1 MSSAAPFVF
10 GESKACLGTSSHQ
23 FPLGGHMAQ
32 NDGGS
37 PRTGPAARAV
47 AVIGAGPMGLA
58 AAYQSIKANARV
70 TVFERDDRIGGMSSF
85 VDFAGTRIE
94 RYYHFICKPDLTTFE
109 YLREFGLEHALRWTE
124 TKMGFFFNGRLF
136 DWGHP
141 FALLTFPG
149 LSLVDKLRYGLH
161 VMKAKGIDDWR
172 PYDAFSST
180 QWLKESIGERAY
192 DALWRSLFH
201 FKFYELQDQL
211 SAAWLGTRIKRVALS
226 RKSLFTE
233 EMGYLVGG
241 SEVLLDA
248 VESRVRAL
256 GGEVRLRAAVQE
268 VCIEPGPSGDRVAGV
283 RVDGELLPFDQVIST
298 IPLPYLV
305 RVMPGLPDDE
315 KAKVA
320 AIKNVGVV
328 CVLLKLKQP
337 FTRNFWMNINDPRIE
352 IPGLIEYTNLNP
364 LDGTSIIY
372 APYYMP
378 QTHPKYRR
386 DFQIFIDETLGYMQL
401 IRPDFDPADQLLA
414 STASRYEFAQTV
426 CSPGFYSALPPMRSR
441 VRGLYMADTSHYY
454 PEDRSISESMR
465 IGAQLASM
473 ALFDER

>member
-1 MSSAAPFVF
+1 M
-10 GESKACLGTSSHQ
+10 
-23 FPLGGHMAQ
+23 
-32 NDGGS
+32 N
-37 PRTGPAARAV
+37 V

-58 AAYQSIKANARV
+58 AAYELAKAGKQV
-70 TVFERDDRIGGMSSF
+70 TVFERDDRIGGMSAF
-85 VDFAGTRIE
+85 VDFSGTRIE
-94 RYYHFICKPDLTTFE
+94 RYYHFICKPDQTTFD
-109 YLREFGLEHALRWTE
+109 YLKEFGLEHTLRWTE
-124 TKMGFFFNGRLF
+124 TKMGFYFNGRLY

-141 FALLTFPG
+141 LAVLAFPG
-149 LSLVDKLRYGLH
+149 LGLSDKVRYGLH
-161 VMKAKGIDDWR
+161 VMKAKGVDDWR

-180 QWLKESIGERAY
+180 EWLKRSIGQRAY
-192 DALWRSLFH
+192 DVLWRSLFH
-201 FKFYELQDQL
+201 YKFYELQDQL

-241 SEVLLDA
+241 SEVLLNA
-248 VESRVRAL
+248 VNERLLKL
-256 GGEVRLRAAVQE
+256 GAEVRL
-268 VCIEPGPSGDRVAGV
+268 GAGV
-283 RVDGELLPFDQVIST
+283 DEVSIDETSQGRKVAAIKVNGETLAFDRVIST

-305 RVMPGLPDDE
+305 RVMPSLPADE

-328 CVLLKLKQP
+328 CVLLKLKRP

-364 LDGTSIIY
+364 LDGTAIVY

-386 DFQIFIDETLGYMQL
+386 EFQLFIDETLAYMKL
-401 IRPDFDPADQLLA
+401 IRPDFDPAADVIA
-414 STASRYEFAQTV
+414 TTASRYEFAQTV
-426 CSPGFYSALPPMRSR
+426 CSPGFFEALPPMRSK

-465 IGAQLASM
+465 IGAQLAAM
-473 ALFDER
+473 AMDDAR

>member
-1 MSSAAPFVF
+1 M
-10 GESKACLGTSSHQ
+10 
-23 FPLGGHMAQ
+23 
-32 NDGGS
+32 
-37 PRTGPAARAV
+37 
-47 AVIGAGPMGLA
+47 IGAGPMGLA
-58 AAYQSIKANARV
+58 AAYELAKAGCAV
-70 TVFERDDRIGGMSSF
+70 TVFERDDRIGGMSACI
-85 VDFAGTRIE
+85 DFAGTPIE
-94 RYYHFICKPDLTTFE
+94 RYYHFICRPDHTTFH
-109 YLREFGLEHALRWTE
+109 YLREFGLEDRLRWTA
-124 TKMGFFFNGRLF
+124 TKMGFYYDGRLY

-141 FALLTFPG
+141 LALLRFPG
-149 LSLVDKLRYGLH
+149 LGLADKLRYGLH
-161 VMKAKGIDDWR
+161 VMRAKGIEDWR

-180 QWLKESIGERAY
+180 QWLQRWLGPRAY
-192 DALWRSLFH
+192 DVLWRSLFH

-226 RKSLFTE
+226 RRSLFTE

-241 SEVLLDA
+241 SQVLLQAVDA
-248 VESRVRAL
+248 RLRAL
-256 GGEVRLRAAVQE
+256 GGQVRLGAAVQE
-268 VCIEPGPSGDRVAGV
+268 VAIEDGRAAGV
-283 RVDGELLPFDQVIST
+283 RIEGEVQGFDRVIST

-305 RVMPGLPDDE
+305 RVMPGLPADE

-328 CVLLKLKQP
+328 CVLLKLERP

-364 LDGTSIIY
+364 LDGSSVVY

-386 DFQIFIDETLGYMQL
+386 DFQVFIDETLAYMKL
-401 IRPDFDPADQLLA
+401 IRPDFDATA
-414 STASRYEFAQTV
+414 EVVAATASRYEFAQTV
-426 CSPGFYSALPPMRSR
+426 CSPGFYDALPPMRSK

-465 IGAQLASM
+465 VGAVLAGM
-473 ALFDER
+473 ALADGA